1 MGYFDQR
8 TGTWNEGMPP
18 GMESL
23 DLATEYARP
32 LNVAFNEAYS
42 TPYSNYLDPNIAVP
56 RQTMSQFFRQDQP
69 EQPAQQQEFIPPTS
83 DAERQQQAYDYRMSQ
98 PKTANYVRNN
108 TTGAVQDL
116 PSYQPQQQASPTGQV
131 SGAQATGDMVNNLI
145 SLGQRQ
151 NIPRDQLSAM
161 VQYQASAQPGSPS
174 AEDLYR
180 QSFQY
185 GTPIKD
191 LIAAH
196 SAVGSGSAAREKER
210 LDLEAKRSTIS
221 HTNAQTDKLQ
231 RDAMHSERTR
241 TMSPEA
247 RLAYEFKNGLIDQG
261 TYETAIAGTPGGREA
276 AKKVVAKEKATAK
289 GVVDQEKRA
298 VDYKTQTGRLDEM
311 LGEIDK
317 LLDPAGRAKD
327 ELKAYA
333 GPYDQF
339 TPVVFPTAAR
349 GQSAL
354 ETLRNKLTI
363 RNLSEA
369 KKEADQS
376 FGAMAVK
383 EWPRFENM
391 HAYLDPSTNDKVLAE
406 NLREYRVKLQKARND
421 IDAAYQAKSTGGS
434 DAPMTPAVQA
444 QDAQA
449 APAAVD
455 RGAVVMQGG
464 VQYPVVSRNP
474 DGSVIIRDPRTGKT
488 GVWRP

>member
-8 TGTWNEGMPP
+8 TGTWNEGVPP

-32 LNVAFNEAYS
+32 LNIAFNEAYS
-42 TPYSNYLDPNIAVP
+42 TPYSNYPDPNLAVP
-56 RQTMSQFFRQDQP
+56 QQTMSQFVEQSRQK
-69 EQPAQQQEFIPPTS
+69 QPAQQQEFVPPTS

-116 PSYQPQQQASPTGQV
+116 PSYQPQQQARPAGQV

-151 NIPRDQLSAM
+151 NIPRDQLAAM

-196 SAVGSGSAAREKER
+196 SAIGSGSAAREKER
-210 LDLEAKRSTIS
+210 LDLDAKRSTIS

-276 AKKVVAKEKATAK
+276 AKKVVAKEKATVKSLA
-289 GVVDQEKRA
+289 DREKLDA
-298 VDYKTQTGRLDEM
+298 SYKSQMSKFDDM
-311 LGEIDK
+311 LADIDK
-317 LLDPAGRAKD
+317 LIDQKGKAKD
-327 ELKAYA
+327 ELKSYA
-333 GPYDQF
+333 GPYDQL
-339 TPVVFPTAAR
+339 TPAIFPTASR
-349 GQSAL
+349 GMSAL
-354 ETLRNKLTI
+354 EPLRNKYTMK
-363 RNLSEA
+363 NLAEA
-369 KKEADQS
+369 KKEAGQS

-391 HAYLDPSTNDKVLAE
+391 DTYLSPDTNDKVLAE
-406 NLREYRVKLQKARND
+406 NLQESRIKLNKVRND
-421 IDAAYQAKSTGGS
+421 VTAAYEAKIRGS
-434 DAPMTPAVQA
+434 AAPV
-444 QDAQA
+444 
-449 APAAVD
+449 APAAAASVTPSNMSGAQSDVISMAREAVAAGKSKAAVSQMLKSMGVD
-455 RGAVVMQGG
+455 PKEAGL
-464 VQYPVVSRNP
+464 
-474 DGSVIIRDPRTGKT
+474 
-488 GVWRP
+488 

>member
-23 DLATEYARP
+23 NLATDYPAP
-32 LNVAFNEAYS
+32 Q
-42 TPYSNYLDPNIAVP
+42 
-56 RQTMSQFFRQDQP
+56 QTMGQFFQQNQP
-69 EQPAQQQEFIPPTS
+69 EQPPQQQEFVPPTS

-116 PSYQPQQQASPTGQV
+116 PPYQPQARPTGQV

-151 NIPRDQLSAM
+151 NIPRDQLAAM

-196 SAVGSGSAAREKER
+196 SAIGSGSAAREKER
-210 LDLEAKRSTIS
+210 LDLDAKRSTIS

-247 RLAYEFKNGLIDQG
+247 RLAYELKNGLIDQS
-261 TYETAIAGTPGGREA
+261 TYDTAMAGTQGGKAAA
-276 AKKVVAKEKATAK
+276 AKAVATEKATAK

-317 LLDPAGRAKD
+317 LLDPAGRAKN

-333 GPYDQF
+333 GPYDQL

-406 NLREYRVKLQKARND
+406 NLRDYRVKLQKARND
-421 IDAAYQAKSTGGS
+421 IDAAYQAKSAGGS
-434 DAPMTPAVQA
+434 AAPV
-444 QDAQA
+444 
-449 APAAVD
+449 APAAAASAPDATPSGPIKVTSLD
-455 RGAVVMQGG
+455 EAMKLKSGTRFIDPNG
-464 VQYPVVSRNP
+464 VERV
-474 DGSVIIRDPRTGKT
+474 
-488 GVWRP
+488 RP